1 MEEEL
6 IQKLDKIINKFIFES
21 RKFVEY
27 SAFPYG
33 LLNNIKFQEK
43 TIQLVYDF
51 EYFVFTKSLKT
62 LISIKKLLKEDLNE
76 DVFILVRSIFEN
88 YLSCR
93 YLHEH
98 DDKIDQF
105 IEHPL
110 RISLAHYNV
119 QQDGSIVNRDKETV
133 GKQENPSK
141 FKLGA
146 DKKYFYN
153 FYDLLSTYAHC
164 NFGVVSNYLDED
176 FRYTVTKVNDSLLV
190 RMIVVFVFS
199 KLFELIVTVDGEDFK
214 DTRTEK
220 NCYQLVKDA
229 IPLLESALDELKNY
243 YTSTK
248 NETNK
253 YINKRMKELMKDMK
267 KSLKEELGSIPKVA
281 SNIT

>member
-1 MEEEL
+1 MDEEL
-6 IQKLDKIINKFIFES
+6 IKKLDKIINKFVFES

-27 SAFPYG
+27 SSFPYG
-33 LLNNIKFQEK
+33 LLNDIKFQKK

-62 LISIKKLLKEDLNE
+62 LISIKNLLKEDLNE

-93 YLHEH
+93 YLHEN

-119 QQDGSIVNRDKETV
+119 QQDGSIVNRDKEII

-146 DKKYFYN
+146 DKNYFYN

-164 NFGVVSNYLDED
+164 NFGIVGNYLDEN
-176 FRYTVTKVNDSLLV
+176 FNYTVTKVNDSLLV

-214 DTRTEK
+214 DVRTEK
-220 NCYQLVKDA
+220 NSYQLVKDA
-229 IPLLESALDELKNY
+229 IQLLESALDELKDY
-243 YTSTK
+243 YNSSK

-267 KSLKEELGSIPKVA
+267 KSLKEELGSVPKA
-281 SNIT
+281 EIKIT